1 MSTGPTITI
10 RGLQGEDWEA
20 FLPLWRNTPALSDT
34 FELPYSTEDAVRE
47 RFNNTSAA
55 HTLIVETSQ
64 PSGRRQPVGVA
75 WLERRSRR
83 QRHSAI
89 LRVLLLPD
97 YHATDV
103 ETRLFEAALDLTDNW
118 LGLRRVEF
126 AVFAD
131 DAARVA
137 ALEALGFEQEARL
150 RGYAIRNGRYDDA
163 LLLARVR
170 GVDPQPA
177 PVPEAPPSASR
188 RAARPLNVLVR
199 GTEAE
204 DWEDLAVLYTDP
216 TVIRNTLQIPY
227 QSRDAIRDRLENPP
241 PDFHSLVAVL
251 DGQVIGLLG
260 LALHSGRQAHVASLG
275 MMVHPDY
282 HGRGVGSAL
291 MEAALD
297 LADNWLDCH
306 RVELEVYPD
315 NAPALALYHKFGFEV
330 EGTLRAYAFRE
341 GAYTDSYL
349 MARVRDRAAG

>member
-1 MSTGPTITI
+1 VSTGPTITI

-103 ETRLFEAALDLTDNW
+103 ETRLFEAALDL
-118 LGLRRVEF
+118 
-126 AVFAD
+126 
-131 DAARVA
+131 
-137 ALEALGFEQEARL
+137 
-150 RGYAIRNGRYDDA
+150 
-163 LLLARVR
+163 
-170 GVDPQPA
+170 
-177 PVPEAPPSASR
+177 
-188 RAARPLNVLVR
+188 
-199 GTEAE
+199 
-204 DWEDLAVLYTDP
+204 
-216 TVIRNTLQIPY
+216 
-227 QSRDAIRDRLENPP
+227 
-241 PDFHSLVAVL
+241 
-251 DGQVIGLLG
+251 
-260 LALHSGRQAHVASLG
+260 
-275 MMVHPDY
+275 
-282 HGRGVGSAL
+282 
-291 MEAALD
+291 
-297 LADNWLDCH
+297 ADNWLDCH